1 MSSVDVMLRKK
12 SEKSEA
18 NRIVRCFREH
28 GQSRRLPQPQPNKP
42 RSHGPQNGS
51 WKLCTFIILLQ
62 YIRVFLID

>member
-28 GQSRRLPQPQPNKP
+28 GQSRRLPQPQPISQDHTVHRTDPGNSAP
-42 RSHGPQNGS
+42 
-51 WKLCTFIILLQ
+51 F
-62 YIRVFLID
+62 